1 MQIKE
6 LKAGS
11 QHAFAQLVQEYSHT
25 VVNTCYAFLRNHED
39 AEDVAQ
45 EVFLEIYKSI
55 KGFREDAGLSTWIH
69 RIAVNKSLDAIRRRK
84 RKKRLADATSLLLLQ
99 KRRKQK
105 EAAAK
110 CGPDEKIEAD
120 ERREILQEQI
130 NKLPNNQRIALVLSK
145 YEGLANRR
153 IGRIMATSESA
164 VEALLHRAKRNL
176 RKRLENYYEK
186 NL

>member
-25 VVNTCYAFLRNHED
+25 VVNTCYAFGQNRED
-39 AEDVAQ
+39 AEDTAQ
-45 EVFLEIYKSI
+45 EVFLEVYRSI
-55 KGFREDAGLSTWIH
+55 QGFRDDAGLSTWIH

-84 RKKRLADATSLLLLQ
+84 RKKRLADAAGLLVLL
-99 KRRKQK
+99 KRRRQR
-105 EAAAK
+105 EATAK
-110 CGPDEKIEAD
+110 CEPDAKLEAD
-120 ERREILQEQI
+120 ERREILQEQL

-153 IGRIMATSESA
+153 IGQIMGTSESA

-176 RKRLENYYEK
+176 RKNLENYYEK